1 MLFTIP
7 DDGEKV
13 LKNKNCK
20 RFKSSVLTSFC
31 LKNKA
36 KVLNSYVIKCPRLG
50 TTERY
55 DDTGRHQFLS
65 RNQIETLPSQYA
77 FMARFWNQIT
87 GKWRQS
93 ANNNSL
99 KS

>member
-13 LKNKNCK
+13 VKNKNCK
-20 RFKSSVLTSFC
+20 SFKSSVLTSFC

-50 TTERY
+50 TTERC
-55 DDTGRHQFLS
+55 DDIRS
-65 RNQIETLPSQYA
+65 PSIS
-77 FMARFWNQIT
+77 FT
-87 GKWRQS
+87 QS
-93 ANNNSL
+93 NCDVTKSIRIYGSL
-99 KS
+99 LGLNYKEMEAKCK